1 MICEFLTLW
10 QRFLSLIVDTPK
22 KQSQRIFSPLQT
34 LFRCGDIHLK
44 LGPDRNRSC
53 DKFSIR
59 QRNLNIIIGHI
70 YKKILEVY
78 ITISNFDLISV
89 SKSYVDSSILSD
101 YKQLNSK
108 FTSYLEMVI
117 LEKYEK
123 VVCVPS
129 S

>member
-1 MICEFLTLW
+1 MFI
-10 QRFLSLIVDTPK
+10 
-22 KQSQRIFSPLQT
+22 LQT